1 MPSPTSRWRKPFA
14 KRAAKRVALRSYLE
28 VLAVTIA
35 AALLVRGFVISP
47 YRVPTSSM
55 APTLLP
61 GDFVL
66 ASRLAYGIEIPFSG
80 GFRMGARPASRG
92 DVVVLRDP
100 RKDTNG
106 GSGASFAKRVVGLPG
121 DRVEIRNHRLFLN
134 DLEIET
140 EWSPS
145 ADSPQHSTG
154 GAEPGETDSFGPFV
168 VPPGNVFV
176 LGDNR
181 AVLDDSRV
189 WGPVPE
195 RNLEGR
201 VVFIWIS
208 IEWPSRFRWDRSFRF
223 VR

>member
-1 MPSPTSRWRKPFA
+1 MPPASKRWRKPFA
-14 KRAAKRVALRSYLE
+14 KRAVKRVALRSYLE
-28 VLAVTIA
+28 ILAVTVV

-55 APTLLP
+55 APALLP

-80 GFRMGARPASRG
+80 GVRMGARPPSRG

-100 RKDTNG
+100 RKETSG
-106 GSGASFAKRVVGLPG
+106 GTGASFAKRVVGLPG
-121 DRVEIRNHRLFLN
+121 DRVELRQHRLFLN
-134 DLEIET
+134 DLEVQPEA
-140 EWSPS
+140 S
-145 ADSPQHSTG
+145 ASGDTAESATSST
-154 GAEPGETDSFGPFV
+154 ASFGPVV
-168 VPPGNVFV
+168 VPPGTVFV

-181 AVLDDSRV
+181 GVLDDSRV

-195 RNLEGR
+195 RDLQGR
-201 VVFIWIS
+201 VVFIWLS
-208 IEWPSRFRWDRSFRF
+208 IEWPSRLRWDRTFRF